1 MSRNAPRRA
10 AIVAAICGLLAGLP
24 TTVLAGKVRIELQG
38 GYGSNI
44 DVLGPGELKF
54 VELANTLSGGSIEV
68 RFHEPNALVPVLQ
81 SFDAVASGALDAAYT
96 GPGFWTGKDVTFAL
110 LGAVPFG
117 PGTTEFLAWVQ
128 EGGGRA
134 FWEELYGRFNI
145 VGIPCGL
152 LPPEGSG
159 WFRRPIDRV
168 EDLRGLKMRF
178 YGLGARVM
186 EKLGVSTQLIAG
198 GEIYQALQLG
208 TIDATEFSMPSID
221 LSYGFYQVAKYYYFP
236 GWHQQAS
243 FLDLMISRDKWNT
256 LDDTQRAI
264 VRAACDATILWQ
276 IGYGEARQGPAL
288 AELAAKGVEIR
299 TWPPEVLDAMRA
311 AWTQVVEELKT
322 ENATFARAWQSLED
336 FRRSYRDWAAR
347 GHMRE

>member
-1 MSRNAPRRA
+1 MSVRTVIIALTGLVSGSAFALCA
-10 AIVAAICGLLAGLP
+10 AEAQAE
-24 TTVLAGKVRIELQG
+24 KVRLDLQG

-44 DVLGPGELKF
+44 DVLGQLKF
-54 VELANTLSGGSIEV
+54 AEFANSLSGGSLEV
-68 RFHEPNALVPVLQ
+68 RFHEPNTLVPVLQ

-96 GPGFWTGKDVTFAL
+96 GPGFWTGKDITFAL

-117 PGTTEFLAWVQ
+117 PGTSEFLAWVQ

-134 FWEELYGRFNI
+134 FWDELYGRFGI

-159 WFRRPIDRV
+159 WFRRPIESV
-168 EDLRGLKMRF
+168 EDLKGLKMRF

-221 LSYGFYQVAKYYYFP
+221 LSYGFYQVAKYYYMP

-243 FLDLMISRDKWNT
+243 FLDLMISREKWGEM
-256 LDDTQRAI
+256 DETQRAV

-288 AELAAKGVEIR
+288 AELEAKGVEIR
-299 TWPPEVLDAMRA
+299 TWPPEILEAMRA
-311 AWTQVVEELKT
+311 AWGEVVEELKADN
-322 ENATFARAWQSLED
+322 ETFARAWQSLES
-336 FRRSYRDWAAR
+336 FRARYRRWAEL
-347 GHMRE
+347 GHLRY

>member
-1 MSRNAPRRA
+1 MQIATWNRLA
-10 AIVAAICGLLAGLP
+10 ACAGVVMALTLGAADAVAE
-24 TTVLAGKVRIELQG
+24 KVRIDLQG

-44 DVLGPGELKF
+44 EVLGQGQLKF
-54 VELANTLSGGSIEV
+54 VELANSLSGGSLEI
-68 RFHEPNALVPVLQ
+68 RFHEPNTLVPVLQ
-81 SFDAVASGALDAAYT
+81 SFDSVASGALDAAYT

-117 PGTTEFLAWVQ
+117 PGTSEFLAWVQ

-134 FWEELYGRFNI
+134 FWDELYGRFGI

-159 WFRRPIDRV
+159 WFRKPIESL
-168 EDLRGLKMRF
+168 EDFKGLKMRF

-221 LSYGFYQVAKYYYFP
+221 LSYGFYQVAKYYYLP

-243 FLDLMISRDKWNT
+243 FLDLMISRDKWNQ
-256 LDDTQRAI
+256 LDDTQKAI
-264 VRAACDATILWQ
+264 IQAACDATILWQ

-288 AELAAKGVEIR
+288 AELEAKGVEIR
-299 TWPPEVLDAMRA
+299 TWPPEILEAMRK
-311 AWTQVVEELKT
+311 AWAEVVAELKAQN
-322 ENATFARAWQSLED
+322 ETFARAWDSLES
-336 FRRSYRDWAAR
+336 FRAAYRSWAER
-347 GHMRE
+347 GHLRE